1 MNSSIHVHV
10 ANIRKLH
17 QQTVVGS
24 LVQRFFMKVFQEK
37 KACLLLTTLEKA

>member
-17 QQTVVGS
+17 QQTSGWKFS
-24 LVQRFFMKVFQEK
+24 PKVFHEGFSGK
-37 KACLLLTTLEKA
+37 KGMFVVNYS